1 MTPPP
6 ETSPWLANLVDVA
19 VILMLVIGIGQF
31 RTPRRAKVGNWIA
44 AAALGVAIFLVL
56 SRHGIDNPLIVVGA
70 SVAGALI
77 GVIIAFRIDMT
88 GIPSMVALQ
97 HGMGGVAAFMVS
109 IVEMVRD
116 AATLGPVAKVSGFLG
131 LIVGAATFSGS
142 MLAALKLA
150 NKVKQA
156 PTRLPGHNAVLL
168 GLIAVIVALSA
179 LMWDLTT
186 PWTIAGLIAI
196 IALSM
201 VLGHVFAMRIG
212 GADMPVLIS
221 FLNATAGVAAAF
233 CGVIIGN
240 RLLIAA
246 GATVASS
253 GSILTHVMCKAM
265 NRGLGGVF
273 LGSRKTRGMARAK
286 APAAAT
292 PIGTPAGGPV
302 SEAGSPEPADTGATG
317 PATSSPTDATPLSQA
332 LSRLGDAKRVIVVPG
347 YGMALA
353 KAQFDV
359 VRLANFLE
367 RQGKDVRFA
376 IHPVAGRMPGHM
388 NVLLAE
394 ADVDYE
400 KLVEMDDVNR
410 DFPDTDVV
418 LVVGAC
424 DVVNPAANDPD
435 RETPLSGMPILEAHR
450 ARCVVVCNLD
460 ERPGYSG
467 VENPLYRDARTLM
480 LPGDAL
486 ATLRDLR
493 RALGDTEG
501 LEPVAAPTP
510 QAAAPGPAS
519 TTGAVPGTPAPTDAT
534 PLSQALSRLGDAKRV
549 IVVPGY
555 GMALAKAQFDVVRLA
570 NFLER
575 QGKDVRFAIHPV
587 AGRMPGHMNVL
598 LAEAERSSGPGT
610 GTPCP
615 WPGDTASPRVA

>member
-1 MTPPP
+1 MTPPT
-6 ETSPWLANLVDVA
+6 EASPWLANLVDLT
-19 VILMLVIGIGQF
+19 VILMLVLGIGQF
-31 RTPRRAKVGNWIA
+31 RTPKRAKAGNWIA
-44 AAALGVAIFLVL
+44 AVALGVAIFLVL
-56 SRHGIDNPLIVVGA
+56 SRHGVHDPLVVVGA
-70 SVAGALI
+70 SILGALI
-77 GVIIAFRIDMT
+77 GVIVAFRVDMT
-88 GIPSMVALQ
+88 SIPSMVALQ
-97 HGMGGVAAFMVS
+97 HGMGGVAAFLVS
-109 IVEMVRD
+109 IVEMMRD

-156 PTRLPGHNAVLL
+156 PTRLPGHNLVLL
-168 GLIAVIVALSA
+168 ALIAVVVGLSA
-179 LMWDLTT
+179 AMWDLTAPGT
-186 PWTIAGLIAI
+186 VYGLVAI
-196 IALSM
+196 VALSM

-273 LGSRKTRGMARAK
+273 LGSRKTRGRVRARNGAPDAPAANVPATAATAAPQAPAAQ
-286 APAAAT
+286 APAAA
-292 PIGTPAGGPV
+292 PDGTPLDRAL
-302 SEAGSPEPADTGATG
+302 AR
-317 PATSSPTDATPLSQA
+317 LS
-332 LSRLGDAKRVIVVPG
+332 DAKRIIVIPG

-359 VRLANFLE
+359 VRLATFLE
-367 RQGKDVRFA
+367 RQGKDVKFA

-424 DVVNPAANDPD
+424 DVVNPAANDPERD
-435 RETPLSGMPILEAHR
+435 TPLSGMPILEAHH
-450 ARCVVVCNLD
+450 ARCVIVCNLD

-467 VENPLYRDARTLM
+467 VDNPLYADARTLM
-480 LPGDAL
+480 LLGDAL
-486 ATLRDLR
+486 GTLRAIR
-493 RALGDTEG
+493 RAIGDTQG
-501 LEPVAAPTP
+501 LEPA
-510 QAAAPGPAS
+510 
-519 TTGAVPGTPAPTDAT
+519 
-534 PLSQALSRLGDAKRV
+534 
-549 IVVPGY
+549 
-555 GMALAKAQFDVVRLA
+555 
-570 NFLER
+570 
-575 QGKDVRFAIHPV
+575 
-587 AGRMPGHMNVL
+587 
-598 LAEAERSSGPGT
+598 
-610 GTPCP
+610 
-615 WPGDTASPRVA
+615 

>member
-6 ETSPWLANLVDVA
+6 ETAPWLANLVDLT
-19 VILMLVIGIGQF
+19 VILMLVLGIGQF
-31 RTPRRAKVGNWIA
+31 RTPKRAKAGNWIA
-44 AAALGVAIFLVL
+44 AFALGVAIFLVL
-56 SRHGIDNPLIVVGA
+56 SRHGIDDPLVVIGA
-70 SVAGALI
+70 SVLGALA

-97 HGMGGVAAFMVS
+97 HGMGGVAAFLVS

-156 PTRLPGHNAVLL
+156 PTRLPGHNLVLL
-168 GLIAVIVALSA
+168 ALIAVVVGLSAAMWDLTAPGTVYGLVAIVALS
-179 LMWDLTT
+179 M
-186 PWTIAGLIAI
+186 G
-196 IALSM
+196 
-201 VLGHVFAMRIG
+201 LGHVFAMRIG

-273 LGSRKTRGMARAK
+273 LGSRKTRGRVQARNGAPDVPAAAAIAPATAAPEAP
-286 APAAAT
+286 APAAA
-292 PIGTPAGGPV
+292 PGGTPL
-302 SEAGSPEPADTGATG
+302 DR
-317 PATSSPTDATPLSQA
+317 A
-332 LSRLGDAKRVIVVPG
+332 LERLADAKRVIVVPG

-359 VRLANFLE
+359 VRLATFLE
-367 RQGKDVRFA
+367 RQGKDVKFA

-410 DFPDTDVV
+410 EFPETDVV

-435 RETPLSGMPILEAHR
+435 RDTPLSGMPILEAHH
-450 ARCVVVCNLD
+450 ARCVIVCNLD

-467 VENPLYRDARTLM
+467 VDNPLYADTRTLM
-480 LPGDAL
+480 LLGDAL
-486 ATLRDLR
+486 GTLRALR
-493 RALGDTEG
+493 RAIGDTQG
-501 LEPVAAPTP
+501 LEPA
-510 QAAAPGPAS
+510 
-519 TTGAVPGTPAPTDAT
+519 
-534 PLSQALSRLGDAKRV
+534 
-549 IVVPGY
+549 
-555 GMALAKAQFDVVRLA
+555 
-570 NFLER
+570 
-575 QGKDVRFAIHPV
+575 
-587 AGRMPGHMNVL
+587 
-598 LAEAERSSGPGT
+598 
-610 GTPCP
+610 
-615 WPGDTASPRVA
+615 